1 MKLIKVFI
9 SAVTAIAIGAV
20 IWLIVRD
27 VNYDKWYGKDE
38 VVEPVVEVVDT
49 LTVDTVDTL
58 TVDTLHNYIDT
69 ITIK

>member
-1 MKLIKVFI
+1 MMKLIKVFI

-38 VVEPVVEVVDT
+38 VVEPIVEVVDT
-49 LTVDTVDTL
+49 LTAD
-58 TVDTLHNYIDT
+58 TVDTLHNYVDT